1 MADIDTM
8 DVLTFILGLTIILPI
23 QYLIITCSAWGRNI
37 IEWHLATGRA
47 NVSEGQVII
56 GPTDDSA
63 DSAMPVAP
71 RTKNKIISPPDEI
84 PIVRA
89 LRLGIDLI
97 EAISKSE

>member
-1 MADIDTM
+1 M
-8 DVLTFILGLTIILPI
+8 DVLTFILGLAIILPI

-47 NVSEGQVII
+47 SHVGGRANDGRDND
-56 GPTDDSA
+56 PA
-63 DSAMPVAP
+63 DSAMPVTP